1 MATNTASKLRA
12 LVRELSEKSDEIKR
26 IVDEGMVDLTDRK
39 RENLDKALAEIA
51 ETLSQTRYR
60 LDPAKHE
67 IITITLGRPD
77 ALSRF
82 FAFNFIEKP
91 RLEFSTVADSKFY
104 GSGAYAL
111 YYTGN
116 EIEPYLPL
124 SQTETPIYV
133 GKAIPGSPTAETAFD
148 QGPAVWRRLKEHH
161 KSIRS
166 GGLDPSDFQFRYAV
180 IQSGMESAVEDFMI
194 RLFKP
199 IWNKEIKVCFGIGK
213 HGDAA
218 TTRRN
223 RRSPWDTMHPGRS
236 WAEATAKDQSSRA
249 SIIANIAKHFAANTP
264 ISDKEA
270 MYKILAL

>member
-1 MATNTASKLRA
+1 MAELTASKLKTLIRDMSGKA
-12 LVRELSEKSDEIKR
+12 DELKQIVDADLPTLSERQLQNMDK
-26 IVDEGMVDLTDRK
+26 DLAVIADT
-39 RENLDKALAEIA
+39 LAK
-51 ETLSQTRYR
+51 TRYR

-67 IITITLGRPD
+67 IIAITLGRPD

-82 FAFNFIEKP
+82 FAFNFIEQP
-91 RLEFSTVADSKFY
+91 LLQFSSISDIKFY

-111 YYTGN
+111 YYTGKI
-116 EIEPYLPL
+116 IEPYLPL

-133 GKAIPGSPTAETAFD
+133 GKAIPATPSAETAFD
-148 QGPAVWRRLKEHH
+148 QGPAIWKRLKEHS
-161 KSIRS
+161 KSIRA
-166 GGLDPSDFQFRYAV
+166 GGLDPADFQYRYAV

-199 IWNKEIKVCFGIGK
+199 IWNKEVKVCYGIGK

-236 WAEATAKDQSSRA
+236 WAEATTQDQSSR
-249 SIIANIAKHFAANTP
+249 SEIIGQIVCHFAKNPP
-264 ISDKEA
+264 IADKAA
-270 MYKILAL
+270 MYKLLAL